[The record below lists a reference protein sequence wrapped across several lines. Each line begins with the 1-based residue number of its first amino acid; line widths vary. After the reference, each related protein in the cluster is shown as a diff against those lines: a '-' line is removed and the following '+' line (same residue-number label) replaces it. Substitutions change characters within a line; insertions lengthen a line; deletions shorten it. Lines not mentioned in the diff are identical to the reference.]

1 MITHTLRFLN
11 IVMAGLLA
19 GIILGIWI
27 GFNPETFS
35 FSTYVEHQQGAINAL
50 NVSMPLL
57 GLMTIIL
64 TLFSAFS
71 QKENKA
77 VFIILLLAAVLLIA
91 SGMIT
96 KFGNQPINKIVMTWS
111 IATEPANWIELRDRW
126 WTLHQ
131 LRSVCSLIAFL
142 LIAWTSIKRS

>member
-1 MITHTLRFLN
+1 MHMVRFLN
-11 IVMAGLLA
+11 VVMAGLLA
-19 GIILGIWI
+19 GIIVGIWV

-35 FSTYVEHQQGAINAL
+35 FSTYLEHQQGAINAL
-50 NVSMPLL
+50 NVPMPLM
-57 GLMTIIL
+57 GLVTIVL

-91 SGMIT
+91 SGLIT
-96 KFGNQPINKIVMTWS
+96 KFGNQPINKIVMMWS
-111 IATEPANWIELRDRW
+111 IAAEPADWVELRDRW

-131 LRSVCSLIAFL
+131 LRSICSLIAFF